1 MAALASGE
9 LDWSKITLEP
19 TTTPIPTATGSLDL
33 SGIILDGPG
42 TTSAAVGI
50 DLSGY
55 TLEPPESDTPAAGVL
70 RPQIWTGPVSAPRER
85 QVRQLWLLSQSKS
98 GCPRFAFIC
107 LILRA
112 AENVEDLP
120 TGNAC
125 MASAGWPAELVGV
138 LIAIS
143 LLGLIANC
151 VQLHLLKKVMNRTL
165 VGEEGD
171 IEMGDR

>member
-1 MAALASGE
+1 MAALASSE

-19 TTTPIPTATGSLDL
+19 ATTPIPTASGGLDL
-33 SGIILDGPG
+33 SGIVLDGPG

-55 TLEPPESDTPAAGVL
+55 TLEPPESDTPAAADL
-70 RPQIWTGPVSAPRER
+70 DWSSVSPEVTTSPTTMAPE
-85 QVRQLWLLSQSKS
+85 SE
-98 GCPRFAFIC
+98 
-107 LILRA
+107 A
-112 AENVEDLP
+112 AENVGDLP

-125 MASAGWPAELVGV
+125 MASTGWPAELVGV

-165 VGEEGD
+165 AGEEGD
-171 IEMGDR
+171 IEMGDRYRTQKGAEESVKEVKDDF